1 MGALKLFDYFIS
13 RAVSFIRGRGYVV
26 SLSIDAS
33 RGSETSRD
41 HDDLEYK
48 PVPEIFHQSDPLIAC
63 LLFEYSECAA
73 SLSERIY
80 YNTRISTISSNH
92 SSAV

>member
-33 RGSETSRD
+33 RGSETSSDHAGSRD
-41 HDDLEYK
+41 LPSK
-48 PVPEIFHQSDPLIAC
+48 
-63 LLFEYSECAA
+63 
-73 SLSERIY
+73 
-80 YNTRISTISSNH
+80 
-92 SSAV
+92 